1 MNSAVKQLPRSF
13 ANAIGSWATL
23 LSVLLAWPA
32 LGQGLPLTNPGTITI
47 NDATFELGVN
57 VPRAATPYPSSIGT
71 SNLLGQLQRVSV
83 TLNSLA
89 HSYAADVDVLLVRA
103 EDNARIVLLSDVGLG
118 FPFNNINLTLDA
130 TAASSLPAASAISSG
145 TFRPTNF
152 DPAGEIADTWNHPG
166 MGPNGVPGPYTGT
179 LGSLVGTSPN
189 GTWRLFVVDDK
200 FNDVGTIGGWTLR
213 LWTTPVF
220 TKVPTSVTNK
230 EDAQFSIAFEIDDS
244 DTPLDQLGLS
254 ASSSNTNIIANS
266 AFSFSGTGKT
276 RTLTFTPRANQ
287 NTASSGPVTVTIALS
302 DAISTGASAITAP
315 IEVHIEAVNDAPTI
329 AINANTLQ
337 VVQGQLSTNLL
348 FAVVADVDDDV
359 DTLTLFASS
368 SNTNVV
374 PNDHVFFTRGSNG
387 TNFFAI
393 APKGA
398 NVGTATVQI
407 GVNDGKTNSVT
418 PIVVTVVPATH
429 AVFGN
434 ATTIAIPDSGIATP
448 YPTSVTVSNIP
459 GLIGKVT
466 VTLADLSHEFPDD
479 VDILLAKQG
488 GPAVVLMGQA
498 GGSTPINRARL
509 TFDDAAA
516 AAIPDSGAITSG
528 TYRPADY
535 SPESLPSP
543 APASPYATALEAF
556 QGQNPNGTWSL
567 YVVDRATGGA
577 GTLQGGFVL
586 NIFPAPVISGLPA
599 AVTTNEDTP
608 ITVDFT
614 VSDYD
619 GSVTNVTAF
628 AIDSSGAS
636 LPGFA
641 NAVATLT
648 GNNVS
653 LRVTPVANVF
663 GTNNIRVIAQDN
675 SGGHRAT
682 NTFELRVVSVNDTP
696 TLSAIVKQTTYA
708 GVPVQGIPFTV
719 GDVETPAGSLQV
731 TVHSSNIKILPPSS
745 IVLGG
750 SGASRTVTLFPIG
763 NEPGTVTV
771 TLTVTDD
778 NAPPASAS
786 TSFDLDVLEPPS
798 PLFVNAQ
805 PIVIEDSGAGGG
817 VTNALPYPSTINVS
831 GVQGEIQRVI
841 VTLAGFQ
848 HPSPEDVDIL
858 LVGPNN
864 HRVVIMSDAGGITP
878 AGPLT
883 LILDDAASAGLPAG
897 SSLSSGIFQPTNHDI
912 GGADVFPGVPSG
924 GTTGTTLGSFV
935 PFNITPNGTWSL
947 YVVDDTGNT
956 KGAGATIAGG
966 WMINFV
972 TAARL
977 ADIPDQV
984 TQEDVVRRV
993 GINLGDNQ
1001 PGVPTTITAIS
1012 SNTSL
1017 VDAAGLVFEGTG
1029 ANRTLVITPRQDQH
1043 GETFITV
1050 TATVGG
1056 TTSSD
1061 TFKLT
1066 VTSVD
1071 DPPTIGAIATQN
1083 IPAGLIR
1090 GPISFTVDDPDS
1102 ALSAIVVTASSSN
1115 PSILPNG
1122 NILLAVDPADATGR
1136 TRLLTILPN
1145 GNQTGQAEV
1154 TLVATDSTNQKG
1166 TRTFLVEFRPNLS
1179 YANAGRI
1186 EIRDNATALPYPSVI
1201 PVSGIEGVVSGV
1213 RVTLLGLTH
1222 SFPDDVGLLLVSPD
1236 NSRKVVLLANT
1247 GGGAPTNSV
1256 SGLIMTFADD
1266 GATLTS
1272 DGRLRHG
1279 TFRPSNFGI
1288 DAPGNNFPPPAP
1300 ASPYSGNLSAFNG
1313 INPNGDWK
1321 LYAFDDTFSDFGAIE
1336 NGWVLVIETA
1346 PTILPIAN
1354 QVTNEDIT
1362 LQVTVHLS
1370 DADTPANL
1378 LRSWALSSD
1387 ENLVSNTNLTVLPTN
1402 TLQRTLTIV
1411 PNANQSGTNI
1421 ITVYVADDRNTTNSR
1436 QFGLTVLP
1444 VDDPPIVTTSTN
1456 LVRINED
1463 TSTNIVFTVRDI
1475 DSVLSVTNATVI
1487 SSNPALVPNTTTNL
1501 ILTGPASVPVGDTDT
1516 MTVQV
1521 VPLPNQFG
1529 EAILTFS
1536 LKDATTTVS
1545 RDVTLI
1551 VNPINDPPTIG
1562 GLPGS
1567 TNVIAGGSLLN
1578 IPFTVGDLETPARNL
1593 VVTRETSDATRIPLE
1608 NIILA
1613 GADANRFLSLT
1624 TIGTGAGSVTITV
1637 RVSDGELTAA
1647 TSFVVNITPAPG
1659 ASFANTSAITIRDN
1673 NTATPYPSVIPVAG
1687 LVGGVHS
1694 VAVRLDGFS
1703 HTAPDDVDV
1712 LLVSPSGAKILLL
1725 SDAGG
1730 AIPVSNARLLFTD
1743 SASAAIPDN
1752 GPLVSG
1758 TYRPTNYGDDDNF
1771 PSVAAPYSGRLSD
1784 LVGTNPNG
1792 NWSLYV
1798 VDDTTGQSGQIA
1810 QGWTLDIVTAPTIQL
1825 AAGTPA
1831 PLVQNEDTPVNAT
1844 VTVRDADTPTTPK
1857 DDLLLS
1863 FASSNPSLIPPASPN
1878 VRATDVGGTVPAG
1891 VDYVLTVIPGTNQ
1904 PASNLRSTNLLTVT
1918 VTRKADGARSSV
1930 VITNVVEPVNDAPVI
1945 SRITEKATQEGR
1957 PLTFTFL
1964 VTDVDSPAA
1973 DLTIRAESFNPSVV
1987 ATTNLLF
1994 FGSTN
1999 FLSSLPSNEIQL
2011 TMVPGAAGSAT
2022 VRITVEDNKT
2032 AFPPPQTVQTEF
2044 LFRVSEVDDPPTI
2057 SQIPDITARAG
2068 ESTTN
2073 IVFTIADPDTSV
2085 LTLTAS
2091 SSNQSLVRNA
2101 AIVINQ
2107 LSGPPGSRTVQI
2119 TPELAVTGTT
2129 TITIVVSD
2137 GTTSVPMSFPVSVV
2151 ESRERGYGNNQRIFI
2166 NDNGPSAP
2174 YPSVITVSDLV
2185 GQISRI
2191 RVGIDGFAHRFPQDV
2206 DMLLVAPDGTRTL
2219 LMSDAGGSSSVT
2231 NVNLVLD
2238 QDAPGLI
2245 SQGAVLTSGTY
2256 RPSNYDGNSDAFAA
2270 PAPAGPYTNSLGA
2283 FVGRIPTGEW
2293 RLFIMD
2299 DTPSDSG
2306 FVNGGWRLL
2315 VETRPYLTGLGN
2327 VTVAEDTEFRVPFT
2341 IVEESF
2347 VPHEFTFRTESSNA
2361 SLIPPA
2367 NVTFTGSGTT
2377 WSMHVVP
2384 AQDAFG
2390 EANLTIFAKNAF
2402 GQEVSQTILVRVNP
2416 VNDAP
2421 FVSEIPDQ
2429 LLFSGTQTAPI
2440 EFAYG
2445 DAETPVRNLIV
2456 RVTSSNTRLIPTNN
2470 VVIFGGTLTI
2480 TPVGNLSGSSE
2491 ISITVIDA
2499 EGLST
2504 TTTFEVN
2511 VIPALQHQFAN
2522 SAPIV
2527 IRDNLAADPYP
2538 STIEVTGVESSVA
2551 RVTVTL
2557 ADLSHPFPADI
2568 DVLLVGPHGQKVILM
2583 SDAGGSGSLS
2593 RARLTL
2599 DDRAG
2604 SDLPFNPTT
2613 PIVSGT
2619 YRPTNH
2625 QGGDTFPS
2633 PAPAPPY
2640 SAALSAFAG
2649 SGANGT
2655 WSLYVVDDASPDAGQ
2670 IAGGWILNIYTT
2682 DPTISPIA
2690 DQSTPEN
2697 VALEVSILIEDAD
2710 TPAANLIT
2718 AASTD
2723 NPGLLTLAITGT
2735 GNTRTLTITPRASES
2750 GQGNV
2755 TVAVTDGTGIAS
2767 TTFLVVVTPVNAP
2780 PIISGLAD
2788 FTTAA
2793 NRPARLPFLVS
2804 DRETPASEIG
2814 VTATLS
2820 TPSLGTVELEGED
2833 EARLLTFRPSGEQG
2847 LGFITV
2853 VATDGTHNTTNT
2865 VSVTVGAPYVLTISA
2880 IPDQTVLQGQVRTVP
2895 FTVTGSE
2902 SGNLVVTAEAEGT
2915 ELVDRVTV
2923 AGTGTN
2929 YTLTILLVS
2938 GATGSDVITVTAT
2951 DELGLGTTSFG
2962 LTVTPLNG
2970 PTLGRIPDQRT
2981 PVNVPVVVVLD
2992 ITDPDTPIASLAYT
3006 WDTSN
3011 PSVVQSLVFGLRG
3024 DGRIVATITP
3034 VQGVVGLATVTI
3046 SADDGNIKVSQSFL
3060 FEVYEVPN
3068 LPPTL
3073 GPIAD
3078 QSTTANTPVVIP
3090 LTITDPDTALSSLV
3104 LSSSTSNPGLVS
3116 GVTFDIS
3123 SGAAV
3128 ATLGLVTDATGIAT
3142 VTISVNDGKTT
3153 VSRTFAL
3160 AVTQGT
3166 TAPRLGTPSLSVVE
3180 GVVRI
3185 TVTWTGGGEL
3195 ETAPSPIGP
3204 WTGTGNTSGSFSEA
3218 ATGGNNYYRVRR

>member
-1 MNSAVKQLPRSF
+1 MKQLPRSF

-47 NDATFELGVN
+47 NDARFELGVN
-57 VPRAATPYPSSIGT
+57 VPSAASPYPSSIVT
-71 SNLLGQLQRVSV
+71 SNLLGQLQRVAV
-83 TLNSLA
+83 TLNSLS

-130 TAASSLPAASAISSG
+130 TASSSLPAASAIPSG

-152 DPAGEIADTWNHPG
+152 DPAGEIADTWDIPGHP
-166 MGPNGVPGPYTGT
+166 NRVAGPYTGT

-200 FNDVGTIGGWTLR
+200 FNDVGTIGGWTVR

-230 EDAQFSIAFEIDDS
+230 EDTQFSIAFEIDDS

-276 RTLTFTPRANQ
+276 RTLTFTPRPNQ
-287 NTASSGPVTVTIALS
+287 NTAASGPVTVTIALS
-302 DAISTGASAITAP
+302 DSISTGASAILAP
-315 IEVHIEAVNDAPTI
+315 VEVHVEAVNDAPTI

-337 VVQGQLSTNLL
+337 VAQGQLSTNLL

-368 SNTNVV
+368 SNTNVI
-374 PNDHVFFTRGSNG
+374 PNDHVFFTRGING

-393 APKGA
+393 TPKA
-398 NVGTATVQI
+398 AAVGTATVQI
-407 GVNDGKTNSVT
+407 GVSDGKTNSVT
-418 PIVVTVVPATH
+418 PIVVTVVPAAH

-434 ATTIAIPDSGIATP
+434 ATTIAIPEAGVATP
-448 YPTSVTVSNIP
+448 YPTSVTVSNVP
-459 GLIGKVT
+459 GLIGKIT
-466 VTLADLSHEFPDD
+466 VTLADFNHEFPND

-498 GGSTPINRARL
+498 GGSTPVVNARL
-509 TFDDAAA
+509 TFDDAAS
-516 AAIPDSGAITSG
+516 AAIPASAPIVSG

-543 APASPYATALEAF
+543 APASPYGTALDAF
-556 QGQNPNGTWSL
+556 HAINPNGTWSL
-567 YVVDRATGGA
+567 YVVDRASGEA
-577 GTLQGGFVL
+577 GRLQGGFIL

-599 AVTTNEDTP
+599 TVTTNEDTP
-608 ITVDFT
+608 VTIDFT
-614 VSDYD
+614 ATDYD

-628 AIDSSGAS
+628 AIDSSGAP
-636 LPGFA
+636 LAGFV
-641 NAVATLT
+641 NGVATLS

-653 LRVTPVANVF
+653 LRLTPVANVF
-663 GTNNIRVIAQDN
+663 GTNNVRVIAQDN

-682 NTFELRVVSVNDTP
+682 NSFELRIDSVNDVP
-696 TLSAIVKQTTYA
+696 TISAIVKQTTYA
-708 GVPVQGIPFTV
+708 GVPVQNVPFTV
-719 GDVETPAGSLQV
+719 ADVETPAGALQV
-731 TVHSSNIKILPPSS
+731 TVHSSNVKILPTSS
-745 IVLGG
+745 IALGG
-750 SGASRTVTLFPIG
+750 SGGARTVTLYPVG

-778 NAPPASAS
+778 NVPPASSS
-786 TSFDLDVLEPPS
+786 TSFDLDVLQPPS
-798 PLFVNAQ
+798 PLFVNAN
-805 PIVIEDSGAGGG
+805 PIIIEDTGAGGG
-817 VTNALPYPSTINVS
+817 VAKAVPYPSSITVN
-831 GVQGEIQRVI
+831 GVQGEIQKVI
-841 VTLAGFQ
+841 VTLVGFQ
-848 HPSPEDVDIL
+848 HPFPEDVDML

-864 HRVVIMSDAGGITP
+864 HRVVIMSDAGGTVA
-878 AGPLT
+878 AGPIT
-883 LILDDAASAGLPAG
+883 LILDDDASTALPAG
-897 SSLSSGIFQPTNHDI
+897 SGLTSGIFRPTNHDI
-912 GGADVFPGVPSG
+912 GGADVFPDAPTG
-924 GTTGTTLGSFV
+924 GTVGTTLGSFV

-947 YVVDDTGNT
+947 YVVDDTGNS

-993 GINLGDNQ
+993 GINLGDDQ

-1017 VDAAGLVFEGTG
+1017 VDSAGLVFEGTG
-1029 ANRTLVITPRQDQH
+1029 ANRTLVITPKQDQH

-1071 DPPTIGAIATQN
+1071 DPPAIGAIATQN

-1102 ALSAIVVTASSSN
+1102 ALSSIEVTATSSN
-1115 PSILPNG
+1115 PSLLPNSH
-1122 NILLAVDPADATGR
+1122 LRLAVDPADATGR

-1145 GNQTGQAEV
+1145 GNQTGQSEV
-1154 TLVATDSTNQKG
+1154 TLVATDPTNQKG

-1186 EIRDNATALPYPSVI
+1186 DIRDNATALPYPSVI
-1201 PVSGIEGVVSGV
+1201 NVSGIEGAVSGV
-1213 RVTLLGLTH
+1213 KVTLLGLTH
-1222 SFPDDVGLLLVSPD
+1222 TFPDDVALLLVSPD
-1236 NSRKVVLLANT
+1236 NSKKVVLLANT

-1256 SGLIMTFADD
+1256 SGLIMTFDD
-1266 GATLTS
+1266 AGAALTT

-1288 DAPGNNFPPPAP
+1288 DAAGNNFPPPAP
-1300 ASPYSGNLSAFNG
+1300 TGPYGSSLSDFNG

-1321 LYAFDDTFSDFGAIE
+1321 LYAFDDTFSDFGAIDR
-1336 NGWVLVIETA
+1336 GWILVIETA
-1346 PTILPIAN
+1346 PTILPIPD
-1354 QVTNEDIT
+1354 QVTDEDIT
-1362 LQVTVHLS
+1362 LQVPIILS

-1402 TLQRTLTIV
+1402 TFQRTLTIV
-1411 PNANQSGTNI
+1411 PNADRHGTNI
-1421 ITVYVADDRNTTNSR
+1421 ITVFVADERNTTNSR
-1436 QFGLTVLP
+1436 QFALRVRP
-1444 VDDPPIVTTSTN
+1444 VDDPPIVSTATN

-1463 TSTNIVFTVRDI
+1463 TTTNIVFLVRDI
-1475 DSVLSVTNATVI
+1475 DSILSVTNATVT

-1501 ILTGPASVPVGDTDT
+1501 ILTGPVSIPAGDEGA
-1516 MTVQV
+1516 MNVNV
-1521 VPLPNQFG
+1521 VPLPNQYG

-1536 LKDATTTVS
+1536 IRDATTTVN

-1551 VNPINDPPTIG
+1551 VNPVNDPPTIG
-1562 GLPGS
+1562 GFPAT

-1608 NIILA
+1608 NIILG

-1624 TIGTGAGSVTITV
+1624 TIGTGAASVTITV
-1637 RVSDGELTAA
+1637 RVSDGELTAS

-1659 ASFANTSAITIRDN
+1659 ATFANTGAITIRDN
-1673 NTATPYPSVIPVAG
+1673 NTATPYPSVIPVGG
-1687 LVGGVHS
+1687 LLGGIHS
-1694 VAVRLDGFS
+1694 VSVRLDGFS
-1703 HTAPDDVDV
+1703 HTAPDDVDI
-1712 LLVSPSGAKILLL
+1712 LLVSPSGAKIILL

-1730 AIPVSNARLLFTD
+1730 AIPVSNARLVFAD
-1743 SASAAIPDN
+1743 SASAVVPDN

-1758 TYRPTNYGDDDNF
+1758 TYRPTNYGDDDTF
-1771 PSVAAPYSGRLSD
+1771 SGVAAPYTGRLSD

-1798 VDDTTGQSGQIA
+1798 VDDTAGHAGQIA
-1810 QGWTLDIVTAPTIQL
+1810 QGWTLDIVTAPTIEL
-1825 AAGTPA
+1825 VAGTPA
-1831 PLVQNEDTPVNAT
+1831 PLVQNEDTPANAT
-1844 VTVRDADTPTTPK
+1844 VVVRDADTPTTPK

-1863 FASSNPSLIPPASPN
+1863 YASSNPTLVPPASPN
-1878 VRATDVGGTVPAG
+1878 VRATDVGGTVPSG
-1891 VDYVLTVIPGTNQ
+1891 VNYVLTVIPGTNQ

-1945 SRITEKATQEGR
+1945 SRITEKSTQEGR
-1957 PLTFTFL
+1957 PLSFSFL
-1964 VTDVDSPAA
+1964 VSDVDSSPA
-1973 DLTIRAESFNPSVV
+1973 DLRIRAESFNPSVI
-1987 ATTNLLF
+1987 ASTNLLF
-1994 FGSTN
+1994 FGTSN
-1999 FLSSLPSNEIQL
+1999 FLATLPSNEIEL
-2011 TMVPGAAGSAT
+2011 TMVPGSAGTAT
-2022 VRITVEDNKT
+2022 IRITVEDLT
-2032 AFPPPQTVQTEF
+2032 RPFPPPHTVQTEF
-2044 LFRVSEVDDPPTI
+2044 LFRVIEVDDPPTI

-2073 IVFTIADPDTSV
+2073 IVFTIADPDSST

-2091 SSNQSLVRNA
+2091 SSNQALVRNA

-2137 GTTSVPMSFPVSVV
+2137 GTTSVPMSFPVTVV

-2174 YPSVITVSDLV
+2174 YPSVIQVPDLI
-2185 GQISRI
+2185 GEISRI
-2191 RVGIDGFAHRFPQDV
+2191 RVAVDGFAHRFPQDV

-2231 NVNLVLD
+2231 NVNLVFD
-2238 QDAPGLI
+2238 QEAAGLV
-2245 SQGAVLTSGTY
+2245 SQGAPVTSGTY
-2256 RPSNYDGNSDAFAA
+2256 RPSNYDGNNDPFAA
-2270 PAPAGPYTNSLGA
+2270 PAPAGPYTSTLA
-2283 FVGRIPTGEW
+2283 DFVGRIPTGDW

-2315 VETRPYLTGLGN
+2315 IETRPYLTGLGN

-2341 IVEESF
+2341 VVEESF
-2347 VPHEFTFRTESSNA
+2347 VPHDFTFRAVSSNPT
-2361 SLIPPA
+2361 LIPTG
-2367 NVTFTGSGTT
+2367 NVTFSGSGTS

-2384 AQDAFG
+2384 GTDAFG
-2390 EANLTIFAKNAF
+2390 EANLTVFAKNAF

-2421 FVSEIPDQ
+2421 FVTDVSDQ
-2429 LLFSGTQTAPI
+2429 LIFSGTQTSPI
-2440 EFAYG
+2440 EFNYG
-2445 DAETPVRNLIV
+2445 DAETPVRNLIL
-2456 RVTSSNTRLIPTNN
+2456 RVSSSNTRLIPTNN

-2480 TPVGNLSGSSE
+2480 TPVGNLSGSSD
-2491 ISITVIDA
+2491 ITITVIDA
-2499 EGLST
+2499 EGLTAS
-2504 TTTFEVN
+2504 TTFEVT
-2511 VIPALQHQFAN
+2511 VIPALHLQYAN
-2522 SAPIV
+2522 AEPIV
-2527 IRDNLAADPYP
+2527 IRDNLTANPYP
-2538 STIEVTGVESSVA
+2538 STIEVAGVDSTVA

-2568 DVLLVGPHGQKVILM
+2568 DVLLVGPAGQKIILM

-2599 DDRAG
+2599 DDRAA
-2604 SDLPFNPTT
+2604 SELPFNPTV
-2613 PIVSGT
+2613 PIASGT

-2625 QGGDTFPS
+2625 QGGDTFPA

-2640 SAALSAFAG
+2640 GSALSAFAG
-2649 SGANGT
+2649 TDANGT
-2655 WSLYVVDDASPDAGQ
+2655 WSLYVVDDAAPDAGL

-2682 DPTISPIA
+2682 DPTIAPIA
-2690 DQSTPEN
+2690 DQTTPEN
-2697 VALEVSILIEDAD
+2697 TPLEVGILIEDAD

-2735 GNTRTLTITPRASES
+2735 GTTRTLTITPRGSES
-2750 GQGNV
+2750 GEGNV

-2767 TTFLVVVTPVNAP
+2767 TTFRVVVTPVNAP
-2780 PIISGLAD
+2780 PILSGLAD

-2804 DRETPASEIG
+2804 DRETPAADIV

-2820 TPSLGTVELEGED
+2820 TPGLGTVELEGED

-2853 VATDGTHNTTNT
+2853 VAHDGEVGTTNIIA
-2865 VSVTVGAPYVLTISA
+2865 VTVGAPYILTIST
-2880 IPDQTVLQGQVRTVP
+2880 IPDQTVLEGQVRTVP
-2895 FTVTGSE
+2895 FTVSGSE

-2923 AGTGTN
+2923 TGSGSEF
-2929 YTLTILLVS
+2929 TLTIVLVS
-2938 GATGSDVITVTAT
+2938 GQTGSDVITVTAT

-2970 PTLGRIPDQRT
+2970 PVLGRIPDQRT
-2981 PVNVPVVVVLD
+2981 PVNIPVVVVLD
-2992 ITDPDTPIASLAYT
+2992 VMDPDTPIASLGYT

-3011 PSVVQSLVFGLRG
+3011 PSIVQSVLFGLRG
-3024 DGRIVATITP
+3024 DGRIAATINP
-3034 VQGVVGLATVTI
+3034 VQGAIGLATVTI

-3060 FEVYEVPN
+3060 FEVFEVPN

-3073 GPIAD
+3073 GPIGD
-3078 QSTTANTPVVIP
+3078 QTTTANTPVVIP
-3090 LTITDPDTALSSLV
+3090 LAVADPDTALAQLV

-3128 ATLGLVTDATGIAT
+3128 ATIGLVTDATGIAT

-3160 AVTQGT
+3160 SVSEGT
-3166 TAPRLGTPSLSVVE
+3166 AAPVVSKPTLSVVG
-3180 GVVRI
+3180 GVVTI
-3185 TVTWTGGGEL
+3185 TVTWSGGGEL
-3195 ETAPSPIGP
+3195 ETATSPNGP

-3218 ATGGNNYYRVRR
+3218 ASGLNKYYRVRR